1 LRRRWL
7 RPGLVY
13 VVLLL
18 LLVPFL
24 FPTWW
29 MVTSSFKLPS
39 EIFAF
44 PPSLLPKALDLTAY
58 QQVFESSPFAEQYFN
73 SLYIAV
79 LVTIGT
85 LIVASMSGYALARLR
100 FPGQNLIFIL
110 LLTGLLLPDEVTLV
124 PLYQLVRM
132 LGLIDTHWPLI
143 IIPVFGGQSVF
154 GTFVMRQFFIS
165 LPSEIEDAGFVDG
178 LGRIGVFLRISLP
191 MALPSLAA
199 LAILS
204 FLNSWNLFLPPLVYL
219 SKPQLYTL
227 PVALIQYS
235 DIYGQPLWNLRL
247 AATTMSV
254 VPVLIVFVVL
264 QKYFVAGI
272 VEGGL
277 KG

>member
-235 DIYGQPLWNLRL
+235 DIYGSRSGTYGWRRRR
-247 AATTMSV
+247 
-254 VPVLIVFVVL
+254 
-264 QKYFVAGI
+264 
-272 VEGGL
+272 
-277 KG
+277 